1 MFHQHSGT
9 PIDTYFY
16 RVAAVSVQ
24 FGIVL
29 FLGDD
34 FPGAAENGY
43 TENMASRI
51 NGTAETQSIPAMS
64 RLQRSGQKKVVIG
77 VDRES
82 LFPHIRDDRNVQ
94 RSLSRG

>member
-9 PIDTYFY
+9 PIDTYFH
-16 RVAAVSVQ
+16 RVAPVSVQ

-34 FPGAAENGY
+34 FLGATKNGY
-43 TENMASRI
+43 TENMI
-51 NGTAETQSIPAMS
+51 PCFNWTTETQSIPAMR
-64 RLQRSGQKKVVIG
+64 RLQRGRQKKVVIG

-82 LFPHIRDDRNVQ
+82 LFPHI
-94 RSLSRG
+94 